1 MRSVTAVLFALPLFA
16 LPLLAT
22 AQNSSAHSTRP
33 EDYGTVTGHVT
44 CSDTQRPARVAEV
57 RLVPVMPTI
66 LTEDEKSG
74 FGDGLAQG
82 NQLPP
87 VETDMS
93 GGYILRNVVPGDY
106 YLRVDY
112 IGYITP
118 LTSFTRAQLSKPAP
132 DVQQRMQRDLQI
144 IRVTAHATT
153 QADSVL
159 LRGAAVSGSVLYDD
173 GSPAIGLHVALLS
186 ANEKGEYNKEYQTGF
201 YTPPTDDQG
210 RFRIDSIPPGKYIV
224 AANLSFNDHSTMS
237 MPSPDG
243 KGAVQMTMT
252 RTWFSLPIY
261 SGSVL
266 RRRDAIVIDAT
277 AGQEIAYANLTVP
290 LSKLHPVS
298 GSLLAPD
305 GHTVNAGKVRL
316 LHQDDREELTSVDIR
331 PDDQQFHFPYVPE
344 DTYALTVSGARDTK
358 QVEVENAK
366 GITPPSHFEEKT
378 MQTYGDAEQ
387 TLKVETDT
395 TGVLVQV
402 PAKKA
407 ATTSAATTGS
417 GTTN

>member
-1 MRSVTAVLFALPLFA
+1 MRSAVAVLFALPLFA
-16 LPLLAT
+16 VSL
-22 AQNSSAHSTRP
+22 SSAAQSSPTRVP
-33 EDYGTVTGHVT
+33 RNEDYGSVTGHIT

-57 RLVPVMPTI
+57 RLVPVVPTA
-66 LTEDEKSG
+66 LTESERTG
-74 FGDGLAQG
+74 PTDGVAQG
-82 NQLPP
+82 SQLPP

-93 GGYILRNVVPGDY
+93 GAYTLHNVVPGDY

-118 LTSFTRAQLSKPAP
+118 LTSFTGAQLSKPAP

-144 IRVTAHATT
+144 VRVAAHATT

-159 LRGAAVSGSVLYDD
+159 QRGAAVSGSVLYDD
-173 GSPAIGLHVALLS
+173 GSPAIGLRVDLLL
-186 ANEKGEYNKEYQTGF
+186 ANEKGEYKKEFQTGF

-210 RFRIDSIPPGKYIV
+210 RFRIDAVPPGKYIV
-224 AANLSFNDHSTMS
+224 VANLSLNDHSTMS

-243 KGAVQMTMT
+243 KGAVQMNMT

-277 AGQEIAYANLTVP
+277 AGQEIADANLTVP

-305 GHTVNAGKVRL
+305 GHTVNTGTVKL
-316 LHQDDREELTSVDIR
+316 LHADDREELTSVSVR

-344 DTYALTVSGARDTK
+344 DTYALTVSGARDTR
-358 QVEVENAK
+358 QIEVENAK

-378 MQTYGDAEQ
+378 VQTYGDAEQ

-395 TGVLVQV
+395 MGLLVQV

-407 ATTSAATTGS
+407 TAAGA